1 MVIQV
6 LIHVLNIH
14 HKLLVMVNVYY
25 EDYKRVR
32 LGRFLMMTRLGQ
44 VKYFVFVSQA
54 DTLLFIVIPF
64 VRIQLLRA

>member
-25 EDYKRVR
+25 EDYKLVR
-32 LGRFLMMTRLGQ
+32 LGRILMMPRLGQ
-44 VKYFVFVSQA
+44 VIYFVFVS
-54 DTLLFIVIPF
+54 
-64 VRIQLLRA
+64 